1 MERDAEA
8 VADRMLPRPPG
19 QSGLESPVT
28 TAPAA
33 VWEAIDEPGRSL
45 VGRERVSELGDLSSV
60 RVHVG
65 DKASES
71 ARILAADAY
80 TVGHHIVLGEGYVPD
95 RPSGRR
101 LIAHELQHVIQQ
113 RGRGGSL
120 IVARQPQAKIG
131 RPTASTDTA
140 AAERKGRELAER
152 IKSGKWGPADAEKLA
167 HGLEFFEGAARVRLC
182 RLDGS
187 HVSC

>member
-1 MERDAEA
+1 PVTSDARPTPSATRATERQSLIPTRSLRPSEVPVSRSTDAMERDAEA

-120 IVARQPQAKIG
+120 I
-131 RPTASTDTA
+131 
-140 AAERKGRELAER
+140 
-152 IKSGKWGPADAEKLA
+152 
-167 HGLEFFEGAARVRLC
+167 
-182 RLDGS
+182 
-187 HVSC
+187 